1 MPSVFEEH
9 RAIVAQKTIEY
20 QEVLSVRIAK
30 FEQDL
35 QLYWKQCDEIQYWGN
50 IDEIF
55 RYRKKATSLENRLIV
70 GMDRIE
76 RFNEEE
82 QLYGWELSQYPLRKK
97 VLRLIHFIHSNRDPV
112 LSSSTFSSD
121 CRQTGAL
128 QKTLRR
134 SMRVSY

>member
-9 RAIVAQKTIEY
+9 REIVALKTIEY
-20 QEVLSVRIAK
+20 QKVLSVRIEK

-55 RYRKKATSLENRLIV
+55 RYKKKATSLENRLIV

-82 QLYGWELSQYPLRKK
+82 QMFGWELSQYPLRKK
-97 VLRLIHFIHSNRDPV
+97 VGLSVSSLEVSITFQFII
-112 LSSSTFSSD
+112 L
-121 CRQTGAL
+121 
-128 QKTLRR
+128 
-134 SMRVSY
+134 